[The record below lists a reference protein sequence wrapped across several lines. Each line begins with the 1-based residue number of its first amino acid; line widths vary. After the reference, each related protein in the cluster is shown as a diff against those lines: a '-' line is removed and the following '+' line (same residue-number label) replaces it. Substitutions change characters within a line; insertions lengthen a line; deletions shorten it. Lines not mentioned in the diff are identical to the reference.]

1 MFRVNGLD
9 PTILLEV
16 TSAWI
21 GFWFYVISR
30 LNHELW
36 RDAGR
41 CGKLPGPFVDVD
53 GYLGSVLRS
62 WNFLP
67 CKHR

>member
-30 LNHELW
+30 LNRELW
-36 RDAGR
+36 RLGDAG
-41 CGKLPGPFVDVD
+41 G
-53 GYLGSVLRS
+53 
-62 WNFLP
+62 W
-67 CKHR
+67 